1 MSYSILSC
9 LCVYVIHLRYRLINI
24 SSNSKY
30 SQPYFFRS
38 FSLFF
43 TLDHHRFVIS
53 IVVVRIN
60 FISMRINSFVS
71 IFFLFQMNLFEYV
84 FFGFLFAVD
93 RYTALITTEATTM
106 RTQMVLRVKTH
117 FNKTLWSETFC
128 FFSPN
133 FMNNIYLCDNSS
145 GSSNGAK
152 NVCWSKAVVIKRQN
166 LFSPFK
172 QIISW

>member
-1 MSYSILSC
+1 MSYSILSR

-84 FFGFLFAVD
+84 FFGFLVAVD

-117 FNKTLWSETFC
+117 FNKTL
-128 FFSPN
+128 
-133 FMNNIYLCDNSS
+133 
-145 GSSNGAK
+145 
-152 NVCWSKAVVIKRQN
+152 
-166 LFSPFK
+166 
-172 QIISW
+172 